1 MYKKRKRI
9 RISPERN
16 RAHNL
21 AKNELIIRKLIAEMK
36 SAIAI
41 FDITTEYVDIISA
54 SNAFMTFDESN
65 TYVVRT
71 NRDQYVSKAIS
82 YVSAKLQLVFF
93 NTMKEYDL
101 VYEFARDVREQYVK
115 CQKTYIGN
123 IPGRAVEIVKSAT
136 SEYDKV
142 LEARRCI
149 KND

>member
-1 MYKKRKRI
+1 
-9 RISPERN
+9 
-16 RAHNL
+16 
-21 AKNELIIRKLIAEMK
+21 MK

-41 FDITTEYVDIISA
+41 FDINTEYMDIVTA

-71 NRDQYVSKAIS
+71 NRDKYVSKAIS
-82 YVSAKLQLVFF
+82 YVPAKLQLVFF

-101 VYEFARDVREQYVK
+101 VYEFAHDVHEQYVK
-115 CQKTYIGN
+115 YPKTHISN
-123 IPGRAVEIVKSAT
+123 IQGRTAEIIKNAK